1 MRNKIVSAAIVLVT
15 IMQMAQAQ
23 DNQPLPIDP
32 EIRYG
37 ILPNGLTYYVRHNGE
52 PEERASFYIIQNV
65 GALLENE
72 SQNGL
77 AHFLEHMAFNGT
89 KNFPGKGIISTL
101 ERHGV
106 AFGNNINAYTSH
118 NETVY
123 NISDVPTGNEGLL
136 DTCLLVLNDWSNYL
150 LLTEE
155 EIDAER
161 GVIAEEWRTRRTASF
176 RMMKEYLP
184 VLLRGSMFAERDVIG
199 DIDIIQNFDY
209 QTLRDFYHDWYRTDL
224 QAIAVVGDFDAEKM
238 EKKIIELF
246 SAIPPVENRAERPI
260 FMVPQHEE
268 TLFALVTDKEATT
281 HSVDMYIKLP
291 STPAAEKGT
300 GYLREQYI
308 RSLFNAMAAQRIN
321 ELVQKGIPPFI
332 TGTIRYGGFVR
343 GYDVFSI
350 GASSKENGEEE
361 AFEAIYREAERIRVH
376 GFTGGELE
384 RAKAD
389 ILTEWETYYKE
400 RDKIDNDTW
409 IAAMQNHYLTGEPL
423 TSTEFD
429 YEAVKALLPGITVE
443 EVSAKAKEWMTRENR
458 VIIAQ
463 GPEAEGLD
471 HITREEAF
479 EIIDRIEGSVP
490 EPYIDEESASE
501 LVSETLEGSPVTSTR
516 ELEPFD
522 AVEWTLGNG
531 VKVVFKKVD
540 YEKDDVS
547 LAAYSFGGVS
557 LVDDELIPEAGMIA
571 ALAGSYGAGDFSNI
585 ALQKMLSGKKA
596 SASVSLAEV
605 TENINGSST
614 PADFETM
621 LQLLYLKFEK
631 PRFDEEAHNAMM
643 SRYNALMGA
652 MNNNPQK
659 VMQDSV
665 TLILSDYHP
674 RARILNSEFLNDIEF
689 DKIEM
694 LYRERI
700 SDADDFT
707 FFIAGNI
714 EEEVV
719 KPLVEKYIGSL
730 TSKAGSEK
738 FTDHGINQPEGVIT
752 REIEMSLSVPKSTVL
767 INYSAETQ
775 FNPMNRQTLRVLNGI
790 LDMVFT
796 ETIREEEG
804 GTYGVSSSVSLQ
816 QYPSS
821 RATATIMFDC
831 DPARAAELKGVVY
844 RELDRL
850 MTDGPSREHFS
861 KAVSNVLKNREES
874 KNHNSY
880 WLTTMY
886 TYYFSGINYDDPANF
901 EDILKSLTPDDIRRA
916 AEKIFKKG
924 DRADLV
930 FKPSTGNQQNN

>member
-15 IMQMAQAQ
+15 FMQLAQGQ
-23 DNQPLPIDP
+23 GNQPLPMDP
-32 EIRYG
+32 EVRYG
-37 ILPNGLTYYVRHNGE
+37 RLPNGLTYYVRHNGE
-52 PEERASFYIIQNV
+52 PEKRASFYIIQNA
-65 GALLENE
+65 GALLEND

-101 ERHGV
+101 EKHGV

-123 NISDVPTGNEGLL
+123 NISDVPTENEGLL

-161 GVIAEEWRTRRTASF
+161 GVIAEEWRTRRNASF
-176 RMMKEYLP
+176 RMMKEYMP
-184 VLLRGSMFAERDVIG
+184 VLLRGSKFADRDVIG
-199 DIDIIQNFDY
+199 DLDIINNFDY
-209 QTLRDFYHDWYRTDL
+209 HTLRDFYHSWYRTDL

-246 SAIPPVENRAERPI
+246 SAIPPVENRTERP
-260 FMVPQHEE
+260 FFEVPHHNE
-268 TLFALVTDKEATT
+268 TLFVLVTDREATM
-281 HSVDMYIKLP
+281 HSVDMYIKLLT
-291 STPAAEKGT
+291 TPADKKGT

-308 RSLFNAMAAQRIN
+308 RSLFNAMASQRIN
-321 ELVQKGIPPFI
+321 ELVQKGVPPFI

-376 GFTGGELE
+376 GFTEGELQ

-400 RDKIDNDTW
+400 RDKIDNDSR
-409 IAAMQNHYLTGEPL
+409 ISAMQDHFLTGEPL

-471 HITREEAF
+471 HITEEEAF
-479 EIIDRIEGSVP
+479 EIISKIESSVP

-501 LVSETLEGSPVTSTR
+501 LVSEILEGSPVTRTVKL
-516 ELEPFD
+516 ELFD

-531 VKVVFKKVD
+531 VKVVFKKAD
-540 YEKDDVS
+540 YEKDEVS

-571 ALAGSYGAGDFSNI
+571 PLAGSYGAGDFNNI

-621 LQLLYLKFEK
+621 LQLLYLRFEK

-643 SRYNALMGA
+643 SRYNALVGA

-659 VMQDSV
+659 VMQDSL

-674 RARILNSEFLNDIEF
+674 RARILNTDFLLDIEF
-689 DKIEM
+689 DKIEK

-714 EEEVV
+714 EEEVA
-719 KPLVEKYIGSL
+719 KPLIEKYIGSL
-730 TSKAGSEK
+730 TSKPGSEK
-738 FTDHGINQPEGVIT
+738 FKDHGVKQPDGVIT
-752 REIEMSLSVPKSTVL
+752 REIEMSLAVPKSTVL
-767 INYSAETQ
+767 INYAAETE
-775 FNPMNRQTLRVLNGI
+775 FNPVNRQTLRVMNGI

-804 GTYGVSSSVSLQ
+804 GTYGVSSSVALQ
-816 QYPSS
+816 QYPSAK
-821 RATATIMFDC
+821 ATATIMFDC
-831 DPARAAELKGVVY
+831 DPDRAAELKGVVY

-850 MTDGPSREHFS
+850 ITEGPSQEHFS

-880 WLTTMY
+880 WLTTLY

-901 EDILKSLTPDDIRRA
+901 EDILRSLTPADIRNA
-916 AEKIFKKG
+916 AADIFEKG
-924 DRADLV
+924 DRADLI
-930 FKPSTGNQQNN
+930 FKPSQENP

>member
-1 MRNKIVSAAIVLVT
+1 MRNKILSAAIVLVT
-15 IMQMAQAQ
+15 FMQLAQGQ
-23 DNQPLPIDP
+23 QNQPLPIDP
-32 EIRYG
+32 EVRYG
-37 ILPNGLTYYVRHNGE
+37 RLPNGLTYYVRHNGE
-52 PEERASFYIIQNV
+52 PEKRASFYIIQNV

-72 SQNGL
+72 NQNGL

-101 ERHGV
+101 EKHGV

-123 NISDVPTGNEGLL
+123 NISDVPTENEGLL

-246 SAIPPVENRAERPI
+246 SAIPPVENRAERP
-260 FMVPQHEE
+260 FFEVPEHEE

-321 ELVQKGIPPFI
+321 ELVQKGVPPFI
-332 TGTIRYGGFVR
+332 TGTVRYGGFVR

-376 GFTGGELE
+376 GFTEGELE

-409 IAAMQNHYLTGEPL
+409 ISAMQDHYLTGEPL

-479 EIIDRIEGSVP
+479 EIIDRIESSVP

-516 ELEPFD
+516 KLEPFE

-571 ALAGSYGAGDFSNI
+571 ALAGSYGAGDFNNI

-621 LQLLYLKFEK
+621 LQLLYLRFEK

-643 SRYNALMGA
+643 SRYNALIGA

-689 DKIEM
+689 DKIEK
-694 LYRERI
+694 LYRDRI

-719 KPLVEKYIGSL
+719 KPLVEKYLGSL
-730 TSKAGSEK
+730 TSKPGSEK
-738 FTDHGINQPEGVIT
+738 FKDHGVKQPEGVIT

-767 INYSAETQ
+767 INYSAETE

-804 GTYGVSSSVSLQ
+804 GTYGVSSSVALQ
-816 QYPSS
+816 QYPSA

-850 MTDGPSREHFS
+850 MTEGPSQEHFS

-886 TYYFSGINYDDPANF
+886 TYYLSGINYNDPANF

-916 AEKIFKKG
+916 AAGIFEKG
-924 DRADLV
+924 DRADLI
-930 FKPSTGNQQNN
+930 FKPSTENQQNN